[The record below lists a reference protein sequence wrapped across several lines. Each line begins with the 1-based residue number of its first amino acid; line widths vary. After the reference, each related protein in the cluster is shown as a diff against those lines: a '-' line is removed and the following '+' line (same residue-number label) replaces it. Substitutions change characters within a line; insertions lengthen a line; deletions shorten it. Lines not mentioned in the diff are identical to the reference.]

1 MLIIENIKLALNAIR
16 INKMRSFLTMLGI
29 IIGISSVIA
38 ITAIGSSMQ
47 GVLDKQFASVGK
59 SAMVTYPN
67 WNMIDDYIP
76 SDALFDRDDMNTLK
90 AKFPEYIAYID
101 PNVSASSDYRIGRL
115 DGKISMSGTAAGRD
129 KMLNLNMIYGRY
141 INEADVNGAKPRL
154 VIEAKT
160 AKKMFGTENAVGKT
174 VDLTVEEELKEFTV
188 VGVYKE
194 EDSIF
199 TAMNTSQND
208 FGYIPY
214 SLMPGQADWT
224 AYFYM
229 YTAEGVN
236 QTEAGEKITAYMAK
250 MKGMPEGYYM
260 YESAEAQAN
269 MMTSMLSTV
278 STAIGII
285 AGISLLVGGIGIMN
299 IMLVSVTERTREI
312 GIRKSLGARTGDIL
326 FQFLTESMI
335 ISAIGGLIGTT
346 LGCGI
351 AAVGMSAFGV
361 DFIINPMVIVLAVG
375 FSAVVGVFFGIYPAR
390 RAAKLD
396 PIEALR
402 FE

>member
-1 MLIIENIKLALNAIR
+1 MLAIENIKLALNAIR
-16 INKMRSFLTMLGI
+16 VNKMRSFLTMLGI

-47 GVLDKQFASVGK
+47 GVLDKQFAAVGK
-59 SAMVTYPN
+59 SAMITYPN
-67 WNMIDDYIP
+67 WSMVDDYIP
-76 SDALFDRDDMNTLK
+76 DDALFDVDDMATLK
-90 AKFPEYIAYID
+90 QKFPEYIAYID

-115 DGKISMSGTAAGRD
+115 NGKITMSGSAGGRD
-129 KMLNLNMIYGRY
+129 KMLNLNMIHGRY
-141 INEADVNGAKPRL
+141 LNETDVDGAKPRL

-174 VDLTVEEELKEFTV
+174 VDLTVEGELKEFAV

-199 TAMNTSQND
+199 TAMNTGQND

-214 SLMPGQADWT
+214 TLMPDQANWT
-224 AYFYM
+224 AYFYL
-229 YTAEGVN
+229 YTKEGVN
-236 QTEAGEKITAYMAK
+236 QQEAGTKITAYMDK
-250 MKGMPEGYYM
+250 MKDRVDGYYS

-269 MMTSMLSTV
+269 MMTSMLGTV

-335 ISAIGGLIGTT
+335 ISAIGGLIGTL

-351 AAVGMSAFGV
+351 AAAGMKAFGV
-361 DFIINPMVIVLAVG
+361 DFIINPMVIVMAVG
-375 FSAVVGVFFGIYPAR
+375 FSAMVGMFFGIYPAR

-402 FE
+402 YE

>member
-1 MLIIENIKLALNAIR
+1 MLIIENLKLALNAIR

-59 SAMVTYPN
+59 SAMVLYTN
-67 WNMIDDYIP
+67 WNMVDGYIP
-76 SDALFDRDDMNTLK
+76 MDALFDLDEMETLK
-90 AKFPEYIAYID
+90 ERFPEYIAYID
-101 PNVSASSDYRIGRL
+101 PFVSATSSYRIGRM
-115 DGKISMSGTAAGRD
+115 DGKMSMSGTAADRD
-129 KMLNLNMIYGRY
+129 KMLNLNMIHGRF
-141 INEADVNGAKPRL
+141 INEADVEGAKPRL
-154 VIEAKT
+154 VIESKVAV
-160 AKKMFGTENAVGKT
+160 KMFGMENAVGRT
-174 VDLTVEEELKEFTV
+174 VDLTVEDELKEFTV

-194 EDSIF
+194 EESIF
-199 TAMNTSQND
+199 TAMNTGQND
-208 FGYIPY
+208 AGYIPY
-214 SLMPGQADWT
+214 SLLPSQANWT
-224 AYFYM
+224 NYFYM
-229 YTAEGVN
+229 YTKEGVD
-236 QTEAGEKITAYMAK
+236 QQEAGAKITAYMSK
-250 MKGMPEGYYM
+250 MKGMQDGYYT

-269 MMTSMLSTV
+269 MMTDMLSTV

-335 ISAIGGLIGTT
+335 ISAIGGLIGTL

-351 AAVGMSAFGV
+351 AAIGMKLFNV
-361 DFIINPMVIVLAVG
+361 DFILNPMVIVIAVG
-375 FSAVVGVFFGIYPAR
+375 FSAVVGIFFGIYPAR

-402 FE
+402 YE

>member
-1 MLIIENIKLALNAIR
+1 MLIIENIKLALSAIR

-47 GVLDKQFASVGK
+47 GVLDKQFDSIGRTAVY
-59 SAMVTYPN
+59 TYPN
-67 WNMIDDYIP
+67 WQIFDDYIP
-76 SDALFDRDDMNTLK
+76 DNALFDSDDMK
-90 AKFPEYIAYID
+90 EIKERFSQYIAYID
-101 PNVSASSDYRIGRL
+101 PNAYATSDYKLGRMN
-115 DGKISMSGTAAGRD
+115 GKMSMSGTAADQD
-129 KMLNLNMIYGRY
+129 KMLHLNMIHGRF
-141 INEADVNGAKPRL
+141 INEADVEGAKPRL

-160 AKKMFGTENAVGKT
+160 AVKMFGTENAVGKT
-174 VDLTVEEELKEFTV
+174 VNLTVEEELIEFTV

-194 EDSIF
+194 EESIF
-199 TAMNTSQND
+199 TKMNSSGSD
-208 FGYIPY
+208 SGYIPY
-214 SLMPGQADWT
+214 SMMPDQANYT
-224 AYFYM
+224 LYFYM
-229 YTAEGVN
+229 YLKEGVN
-236 QTEAGEKITAYMAK
+236 FAEAGDKITSYMAK
-250 MKGMPEGYYM
+250 MKGLPENSFLL
-260 YESAEAQAN
+260 ESAEEQMAA
-269 MMTSMLSTV
+269 MTNVLSTV
-278 STAIGII
+278 STAIAVI

-335 ISAIGGLIGTT
+335 ISALGGFLGTL

-351 AAVGMSAFGV
+351 AAAGTQSFGV
-361 DFIINPMVIVLAVG
+361 DFVINPVVILVAVG

-402 FE
+402 YE